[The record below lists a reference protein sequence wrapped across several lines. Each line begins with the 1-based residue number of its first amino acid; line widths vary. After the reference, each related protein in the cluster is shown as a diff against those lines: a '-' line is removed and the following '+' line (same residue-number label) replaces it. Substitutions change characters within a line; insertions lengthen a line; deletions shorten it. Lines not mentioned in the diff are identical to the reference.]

1 MSFRVA
7 LSGLN
12 AASKDLAVTG
22 NNIAN
27 VSTTGFKR
35 SRAEFVDVYAASY
48 QGISRLQSGSGV
60 RVAQIQQQMSQGNVE
75 YTDNNLDLAI
85 NGKGFFVLEDN
96 GAKVYSRAGSF
107 APDKDGYV
115 VNSMRQR
122 LQVNP
127 ANEDGSF
134 NTGVIADLQLST
146 SEGPPK
152 ATTEVKVSINLDSEA
167 PVVDSV
173 LYPAFDPADP
183 NTYTY
188 STSVTVY
195 DTLGSNHLATMYYRK
210 DGANNW
216 NVYTT
221 MTDKTDSDVPVGGD
235 GLAEA
240 ATLPGGANNQISG
253 PYNLVFTSTG
263 GVDPVASSPLP
274 FSYSWNIENGAAT
287 TLDFAIDYGDSTQYS
302 RDSGVNAIS
311 QDGFT
316 TGLLTGIDIDD
327 KGVVFA
333 RYTNG
338 NDQALGQV
346 VLASFANPQGLQ
358 PNGDSGW
365 LQTFGSGEPLYGEAG
380 SASLGLIQSGALESS
395 NVNLSEELVNLI
407 VAQRNFQANAQTI
420 TVNDTITQTIINMR

>member
-1 MSFRVA
+1 MSFRIA

-48 QGISRLQSGSGV
+48 QGISRLQAGSGV
-60 RVAQIQQQMSQGNVE
+60 RVAQIQQQMAQGSVE

-96 GAKVYSRAGSF
+96 GARVYSRAGAF

-115 VNSMRQR
+115 VNSQQQR
-122 LQVNP
+122 LQVYP
-127 ANEDGSF
+127 ANDDGTF

-146 SEGPPK
+146 TEGPPK
-152 ATTEVKVSINLDSEA
+152 ATTEVSVGINLDAEA
-167 PVVDSV
+167 PVVDAT
-173 LYPAFDPADP
+173 LYPTFDPTDP

-195 DTLGSNHLATMYYRK
+195 DTLGTSHLATMYYRK
-210 DGANNW
+210 NGPNDW
-216 NVYTT
+216 DVYTT
-221 MTDKTDSDVPVGGD
+221 LTDKTDSDVPAGGD

-240 ATLPGGANNQISG
+240 GTLPMGANNQISG

-263 GVDPVASSPLP
+263 TVDATASSPMP
-274 FSYSWNIENGAAT
+274 FNYSWAIENGATT
-287 TLDFAIDYGDSTQYS
+287 TLDFTVDYSGSTQYS
-302 RDSGVNAIS
+302 RESGVNAIS
-311 QDGFT
+311 QNGFT

-358 PNGDSGW
+358 PNGDSAW
-365 LQTFGSGEPLYGEAG
+365 LQTFGSGEPLYGEPG

>member
-1 MSFRVA
+1 MIEAMACGTPV
-7 LSGLN
+7 
-12 AASKDLAVTG
+12 
-22 NNIAN
+22 IAWRCGS
-27 VSTTGFKR
+27 VPEVIDDGETGF
-35 SRAEFVDVYAASY
+35 
-48 QGISRLQSGSGV
+48 
-60 RVAQIQQQMSQGNVE
+60 
-75 YTDNNLDLAI
+75 
-85 NGKGFFVLEDN
+85 
-96 GAKVYSRAGSF
+96 
-107 APDKDGYV
+107 V

-152 ATTEVKVSINLDSEA
+152 ATTEVNVAINLDSEA
-167 PVVDSV
+167 PVIDPV
-173 LYPAFDPADP
+173 LYPTFDPADP

-195 DTLGSNHLATMYYRK
+195 DTLGSSHLATMYYRK

-221 MTDKTDSDVPVGGD
+221 MTDKTDSDVPAGGD

-240 ATLPGGANNQISG
+240 ATLPGGANNQVSG

-263 GVDPVASSPLP
+263 AVDPVASSAIP
-274 FSYSWNIENGAAT
+274 FNYSWNIENGAAT
-287 TLDFAIDYGDSTQYS
+287 TLDFVVDYGESTQYS

-311 QDGFT
+311 QNGFT

>member
-27 VSTTGFKR
+27 VSTTGFKS

-85 NGKGFFVLEDN
+85 NGKGFFVLKDS
-96 GAKVYSRAGSF
+96 GSTSYSRAGSF
-107 APDKDGYV
+107 TPDKDGFV
-115 VNSMRQR
+115 ANSMRQR

-127 ANEDGSF
+127 ANEDGSI
-134 NTGVIADLQLST
+134 NTGVISDLQLST

-152 ATTEVKVSINLDSEA
+152 ATEEISVAINLDSEST
-167 PVVDSV
+167 VVDAV

-188 STSVTVY
+188 STSVTAY
-195 DTLGSNHLATMYYRK
+195 DSLGSSHLATMYYRK
-210 DGANNW
+210 NGANDW
-216 NVYTT
+216 DVYTT
-221 MTDKTDSDVPVGGD
+221 MTDATDSDIPVGGD

-240 ATLPGGANNQISG
+240 AILPGGANNQISG
-253 PYNLVFTSTG
+253 PYDLVFTPTG
-263 GVDPVASSPLP
+263 TVDLVASSAQP
-274 FSYSWNIENGAAT
+274 FSYSWNIENGATT
-287 TLDFAIDYGDSTQYS
+287 TLDFTVDYGDSTQYS
-302 RDSGVNAIS
+302 RDSGVNFIS

-327 KGVVFA
+327 KGTVFA

-338 NDQALGQV
+338 NDQALGKV
-346 VLASFANPQGLQ
+346 VLASFANPQGLA
-358 PNGDSGW
+358 PTGDSGW
-365 LQTFGSGEPLYGEAG
+365 VQTFGSGEPLYGEAG

>member
-7 LSGLN
+7 LSGLS

-75 YTDNNLDLAI
+75 YTNNNLDLAI
-85 NGKGFFVLEDN
+85 NGKGFFVLEEA
-96 GAKVYSRAGSF
+96 GTRLYSRAGSF
-107 APDKDGYV
+107 APDKDGFV
-115 VNSMRQR
+115 VNSQQQR
-122 LQVNP
+122 LQINP
-127 ANEDGSF
+127 ANDDGSF
-134 NTGVIADLQLST
+134 NTGVISDLQLST
-146 SEGPPK
+146 SEGPPR
-152 ATTEVKVSINLDSEA
+152 ATTDVNVAINLDSES
-167 PVVDSV
+167 PVVDSA
-173 LYPAFDPADP
+173 LYPVFDPADP

-195 DTLGSNHLATMYYRK
+195 DTLGSSHLVTAYYRK
-210 DGANNW
+210 DGPNNW
-216 NVYTT
+216 SVYTT
-221 MTDKTDSDVPVGGD
+221 MTDQTDSDFPVGGD

-240 ATLPGGANNQISG
+240 AILPGGANSQISG
-253 PYNLVFTSTG
+253 PYNLVFGSTG
-263 GVDPVASSPLP
+263 LVDTTASSPLP
-274 FSYSWNIENGAAT
+274 FNYSWSIENGAAT
-287 TLDFAIDYGDSTQYS
+287 TLDFVMDYGSSTQYS
-302 RDSGVNAIS
+302 RDSGVNAIT
-311 QDGFT
+311 QNGFT

-338 NDQALGQV
+338 NDQPLGQV

-365 LQTFGSGEPLYGEAG
+365 LQTFASGEALLGEPG
-380 SASLGLIQSGALESS
+380 SASLGLVQSGALESS